1 MSGIGPGSSIS
12 FLTGLVLLLCGSMS
26 GVVRGQTSEPARPD
40 PTTEAWRTTSYDDLR
55 GRGVYGI
62 SGGAGDR
69 IWFATSAG
77 VASYDGVTWRNWSLE
92 DGLLDERFNVV
103 LELGDGSV
111 LAGGR
116 VGLSRY
122 VDGRWTVVL
131 GRHSGPFWAIGAIA
145 EASDGSVWVT
155 TSWGVLRL
163 RGERRTLY
171 CTETARQAL
180 EPFELNLEFQLVP
193 DDVLPESPW
202 GTGIGV
208 KLFGNGEDWVIIAV
222 AENSAG
228 EAAGLAAGDRVLA
241 MRKDPTSAK
250 GEPVF
255 LLTCS
260 RRDGPPFEVRIPRTP
275 HPGSVR
281 LFRTASVVEGPDGTV
296 YLGARRGAVFGFNP
310 SLEGSE
316 LAWSLILPNNRRG
329 APARVT
335 AFPDGSI
342 WAASDGMDSI
352 VRIDT
357 DERVAV
363 PAPTPR
369 GVSRLGGGG
378 VESLWVLS
386 DGRLFSRRSDDWRAH
401 EGLDDPDS
409 LLQLHVQPPG
419 VLWVTDRKAGL
430 TRIEFGTE
438 RLESFADLQFLCRTP
453 GGEEWFYRRGEGL
466 LVRTGETW
474 ERRPAPGFEGSRI
487 VDAIV
492 LTSGDLLAYASVSGS
507 AIMARWSDGEWKQEE
522 APDLSIVGA
531 RYNLLCEG
539 ADGRLWF
546 GPGYD
551 DSGRAGVLVGEAGAW
566 RRILTPPVKGVGIA
580 TVATE
585 DGSIWLGTSRRLYR
599 LSDEIIE
606 EVSLPWGLT
615 GGGVTALCRDSH
627 GRLWAGTKAHG
638 SYCRENG
645 EWRRLHARHLPRNHV
660 MDLRCAEDGTVWA
673 ATHAGLCR
681 LDEDQFRLVESW
693 FRTEGVRLRPSTD
706 GSLWIHE
713 FRDVIRFRPETTP
726 PVTWLNTAAST
737 MARPGPLVVAWDG
750 RDPWRPGTQDDMTWS
765 HRGDDGEWSPFSSD
779 RQFTIE
785 GLGVGRH
792 RLEVRARDSSFNI
805 DPTPA
810 LTIVEVILPIWQ
822 RTWFLL
828 LVGAFLGTVVL
839 QTVRMSRRDRRL
851 REAKTRAEV
860 AEAAKEQIEAEVLA
874 RIEAEEAHRQL
885 EAELIQSRKMEA
897 MGQLAGGIAHDFNNI
912 LTAIWGNASELSHLL
927 EHGPY
932 RDPQAVLALDGIHT
946 AADRAAAL
954 TRQLLMVGRRQVV
967 RPEVLDPN
975 VVIEQMTTMLKRV
988 LEEHVSLELL
998 PGESSGSVLVDR
1010 SMFEQV
1016 IMNLVVNARD
1026 AMPGGGRII
1035 VKTEA
1040 VVLGEK
1046 DVTPHPH
1053 CKPGAYFKL
1062 SVEDEGE
1069 GMSEET
1075 MERVF
1080 DPFYTTKPTGKG
1092 TGLGLSTVFAIARQ
1106 CSGFVTV
1113 SSELGVGSRFEVY
1126 LPSSVGNP
1134 SMMPESETLASEVVG
1149 GSETILICEDD
1160 PTVREFVDRVL
1171 ERYGYEVLTAS
1182 SGEDALDLATS
1193 YEGPIALLLTDVI
1206 MPGMNGRELADA
1218 MRVHRPEID
1227 VLYMSGH
1234 TEDVLADRS
1243 ELAEGIDLLHKPFT
1257 TKTLLD
1263 RVRANLEPV

>member
-1 MSGIGPGSSIS
+1 MRGIGPDSSIS
-12 FLTGLVLLLCGSMS
+12 FFTGLVLLLCGLLSD
-26 GVVRGQTSEPARPD
+26 VVWGQDPGPARPD
-40 PTTEAWRTTSYDDLR
+40 PTTEVWRTTSYDDLR
-55 GRGVYGI
+55 GRGIYGV
-62 SGGAGDR
+62 SGGADDR

-77 VASYDGVTWRNWSLE
+77 VACYDGVTWRNWSLE
-92 DGLLDERFNVV
+92 DGLLDERANTV

-116 VGLSRY
+116 MGLSRY
-122 VDGRWTVVL
+122 ADGHWTAIL

-171 CTETARQAL
+171 CTEIARQAL
-180 EPFELNLEFQLVP
+180 EQFELNLEFQLVP
-193 DDVLPESPW
+193 DDMLPESPW
-202 GTGIGV
+202 GKGIGV

-222 AENSAG
+222 AENSAA
-228 EAAGLAAGDRVLA
+228 EEAGLAAGDRVLA
-241 MRKDPTSAK
+241 MRKDPTSPK
-250 GEPVF
+250 GAPVF
-255 LLTCS
+255 LVTCS
-260 RRDGPPFEVRIPRTP
+260 RRDALPFEVRIPRTSN
-275 HPGSVR
+275 PGSVR
-281 LFRTASVVEGPDGTV
+281 LFRTASVAEGPDGRV
-296 YLGARRGAVFGFNP
+296 YLGARRGAVYGFTP

-316 LAWSLILPNNRRG
+316 AAWSRILPNNQRG
-329 APARVT
+329 APSRVT
-335 AFPDGSI
+335 AFSDGSI

-352 VRIDT
+352 VRIDA
-357 DERVAV
+357 DERVAL
-363 PAPTPR
+363 PAPTSR
-369 GVSRLGGGG
+369 GVSRLVDAGG
-378 VESLWVLS
+378 ESLWVLS
-386 DGRLFSRRSDDWRAH
+386 DGRLFSRRGDSWRAH
-401 EGLDDPDS
+401 EGLDDQTN
-409 LLQLHVQPPG
+409 LLQLHAQPPG

-438 RLESFADLQFLCRTP
+438 RLESFASLHFLCRSP
-453 GGEEWFYRRGEGL
+453 GGEEWFYQRGEGL
-466 LVRTGETW
+466 LVRSGEAW
-474 ERRPAPGFEGSRI
+474 ERRPAPGFEESRI

-492 LTSGDLLAYASVSGS
+492 LANGDLLAYASVSGNV
-507 AIMARWSDGEWKQEE
+507 AMARWSDGEWKREE
-522 APDLSIVGA
+522 VPGLSIVGA

-551 DSGRAGVLVGEAGAW
+551 DSGRAGVLTGEAGAW
-566 RRILTPPVKGVGIA
+566 RQMLTPPVKGVGIA
-580 TVATE
+580 TVVTE
-585 DGSIWLGTSRRLYR
+585 DGSVWLGTSRGLYC
-599 LSDEIIE
+599 LSDEVIE
-606 EVSLPWGLT
+606 EVDLPWGLT
-615 GGGVTALCRDSH
+615 GGGVTALCTDSR

-638 SYCRENG
+638 SYCQEDG
-645 EWRRLHARHLPRNHV
+645 GWSRLHSRHLPRNHV
-660 MDLRCAEDGTVWA
+660 MDLRCTDDGAIWA

-681 LDEDQFRLVESW
+681 LDVDQFRLVQSW
-693 FRTEGVRLRPSTD
+693 FRTEGVRLRPSSD

-713 FRDVIRFRPETTP
+713 FWNVIRFRPETTP
-726 PVTWLNTAAST
+726 PVTWLNTAANT

-750 RDPWRPGTQDDMTWS
+750 RDPWRPGTQDEMTWS
-765 HRGDDGEWSPFSSD
+765 HRVDGGEWSPFSSD
-779 RQFTIE
+779 RQYTIE
-785 GLGVGRH
+785 ELGVGRH
-792 RLEVRARDSSFNI
+792 HLEVRARDSSFNI

-810 LTIVEVILPIWQ
+810 LTIVEIILPIWR

-851 REAKTRAEV
+851 REAKAKAEA

-874 RIEAEEAHRQL
+874 RIEVEEAHREL

-932 RDPQAVLALDGIHT
+932 RDPQAILALDGIHT

-998 PGESSGSVLVDR
+998 PGEGSGPILVDR

-1035 VKTEA
+1035 VQTEG

-1046 DVTPHPH
+1046 DVTRHPNS
-1053 CKPGAYFKL
+1053 KPGAYFKL
-1062 SVEDEGE
+1062 SVEDKGE

-1080 DPFYTTKPTGKG
+1080 EPFFTTKPTGKG

-1106 CSGFVTV
+1106 CLGFVTV
-1113 SSELGVGSRFEVY
+1113 SSELGVGSRFEVC
-1126 LPSSVGNP
+1126 LPSSAGAP
-1134 SMMPESETLASEVVG
+1134 SKTPDSKTPASEVVG

-1182 SGEDALDLATS
+1182 SGEDALELATS

-1206 MPGMNGRELADA
+1206 MPGMNGRELAEA
-1218 MRVHRPEID
+1218 VRVCRPEID

-1243 ELAEGIDLLHKPFT
+1243 ELAKDIDLLQKPFT